1 MSAPVSVCVQSALS
15 QTAQTC
21 SAPRNDSCTD
31 AGWARWHSRVR
42 VRLIIWCFIF
52 DVKWCVR
59 NGDGPLR
66 QCCFEVC
73 SVCLCVLSGS
83 FFPDFP
89 FPGRMFTILP
99 GGGVAGPHRLLL
111 DWSRNCQAKKSVET
125 SFASYAL
132 RTSSLQVQ
140 GIRSPSLHWDPD
152 GNRAQQSNQSRRTH
166 HRMQSANRNRLSN
179 IIKNK
184 KTVPW
189 HASTPYQ
196 HYPYLGA
203 EKQSIL
209 HPCCLAAPAK
219 LVSFA
224 SQFLEIS

>member
-21 SAPRNDSCTD
+21 SAPRNDSCTG

-99 GGGVAGPHRLLL
+99 GGGVAEPHRLLL

-184 KTVPW
+184 KNGPSACI
-189 HASTPYQ
+189 HPLSALSLLRRRKAEYPTPV
-196 HYPYLGA
+196 L
-203 EKQSIL
+203 
-209 HPCCLAAPAK
+209 PCCP
-219 LVSFA
+219 S
-224 SQFLEIS
+224 